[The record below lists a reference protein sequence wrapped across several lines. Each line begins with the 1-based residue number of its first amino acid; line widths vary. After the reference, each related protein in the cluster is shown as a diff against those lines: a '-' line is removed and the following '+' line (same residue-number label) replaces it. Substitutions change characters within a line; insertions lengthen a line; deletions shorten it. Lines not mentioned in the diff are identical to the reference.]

1 MLLEHVV
8 LGSDVN
14 SALYAFLNDCY
25 YIPLSVRGPLFC
37 EKADIKLFGSPRRD
51 HIWSR
56 LNLILSLQGRLL
68 NYSELNFVKIKEKE
82 LKISES
88 NTIHKYDFNMCYIFN
103 TDKLKLDFSPYKA
116 IPPIYYVYDDF
127 ELSNMGGKHKYIA
140 PSKTTNTLAKELHFY
155 CSQRVDGADYV
166 TDCISKS
173 VLTEKQIHDINYSD
187 SIVKILIER
196 HLESTGILGSKA
208 GIYKSGKIKYRKPK
222 VKHVKRVV
230 YKENRDL
237 YADTKNIKFLNLSVP
252 EVLNGFT
259 SSGS

>member
-1 MLLEHVV
+1 M
-8 LGSDVN
+8 
-14 SALYAFLNDCY
+14 
-25 YIPLSVRGPLFC
+25 
-37 EKADIKLFGSPRRD
+37 
-51 HIWSR
+51 
-56 LNLILSLQGRLL
+56 
-68 NYSELNFVKIKEKE
+68 
-82 LKISES
+82 
-88 NTIHKYDFNMCYIFN
+88 
-103 TDKLKLDFSPYKA
+103 
-116 IPPIYYVYDDF
+116 
-127 ELSNMGGKHKYIA
+127 
-140 PSKTTNTLAKELHFY
+140 AKELHFY

-166 TDCISKS
+166 TDCVSKS